1 MTIRAGEAKTP
12 GDKHWHSGEIVN
24 HGEWRGDRAFAK
36 EVGGKAGDIELAL
49 RQEMEMRIERE
60 VGGERHIGVQMS
72 CCHFAIQCDALFI
85 LLLA

>member
-36 EVGGKAGDIELAL
+36 EVGGKAGDIEMAA
-49 RQEMEMRIERE
+49 RQEVEEGTERE
-60 VGGERHIGVQMS
+60 LGGERHIGGRMGWF
-72 CCHFAIQCDALFI
+72 HIGPKCDALFI
-85 LLLA
+85 SLA